1 MGFFGLDMTR
11 DQNDKEI
18 ETKEE
23 TKIEEIENQLGNEGK
38 RDLLE
43 LESEDEDEG
52 VLSSISSFFSEV
64 GGFFGKKRAPSRNIS
79 KQKRSWRRFFGIAS
93 DMLSSKRT
101 EEGEE
106 NIYKQRDEDGKE
118 VDSDDL
124 AEHLGVKAAKKEADV
139 KKEARQ
145 LIEQVENGPKPEQES
160 LEQSSPDSSNSWKAI
175 AGKTWFLTKMI
186 IAGESKV
193 ELNDMDYKKIIRLRK
208 PLGIMRRDRSSSI
221 VSEDIGINYLNIDF
235 APGSKFQIDYDAKQE
250 ESSVELING
259 NLDRVDLFGF
269 TVNAKNITYDPKE
282 EGLKCEEASFIKVG
296 ILGEEG
302 IIRGKFKNLIINSK
316 DKLKIDEGEGKVSNV
331 ELGEN
336 IDLESF
342 NVNFSKF
349 DEDKGFEF
357 EATKV
362 KGSYSNGDYHIY
374 GSIDDMNF
382 KLNKSESDE
391 KAKIDNANIKDF
403 NVSTPLIDLDIKN
416 AKYIHDPFSI
426 SADKIGITLG
436 ANIKDTDNEGE
447 EEEQKSLFS
456 LNNGGFLDYINL
468 NGFTVNLTNLL
479 INNEGVK
486 FDVGLSMDKII
497 IDMSYFRSTINIADD
512 SYNLKVKEIS
522 FPDSDD
528 DNNTWFSPET
538 PEIMLYPGLF
548 LYAGASMGGGIS
560 LEGDLDGRKQ
570 NRGWDLKGDIG
581 SKANFFADMYAGVGV
596 GSELIAAL
604 KGELFAKTSV
614 DFKTN
619 IGSELMGVRIEKD
632 SSNKRK
638 LRYDNLKFI
647 YDVGFDFV
655 AEVGARIKGQ
665 ALKIFKSTLYTVKF
679 KEWNFAKVKLKGEMA
694 KDENGELRK
703 DIVKNQVQ
711 FIWNEEPPIEES
723 EPVKDAVR
731 IRNKLL
737 EAGAIY
743 MADQSQENP
752 RKELGEEA
760 EELEEE
766 LVKYLQETR
775 DRLKG
780 AKDDL
785 QKKTKKE
792 SKVFKKADK
801 HINKHQDRLN
811 SFEESRELVETLRE
825 DNDRSFES
833 EDDREKYKALIGNIF
848 SESNVKEAE
857 KSLLKSQ
864 GQYTFRQL
872 YEMTKEVTERKSKKA
887 YTRAGKE
894 RNRKRLEVLE
904 SNTHRD
910 RSIIFSE
917 ENLQQ
922 IFSKNALDSARE
934 GIETPTDLND
944 ELSMYEYRKTILE
957 NTIKHTED
965 RVKFYEERKN
975 KSLSILKALE
985 EKCTFFED
993 EERES
998 KEILNNISEAV
1009 STPVILQQG
1018 ESRYMAAIAK
1028 GLEQERK
1035 TEMEDEGNRAM
1046 EKKAKADRLIVEMEN
1061 EAELET
1067 EVDIIEAQLR
1077 EREKAQLREREEAS
1091 RN

>member
-1 MGFFGLDMTR
+1 MGIFGFDTTR
-11 DQNDKEI
+11 DESDKEI
-18 ETKEE
+18 GTREE
-23 TKIEEIENQLGNEGK
+23 NKVEEIENQLGNEEK
-38 RDLLE
+38 KDLLE
-43 LESEDEDEG
+43 LEDEEERAQDENEG
-52 VLSSISSFFSEV
+52 LLASISSFFSEV
-64 GGFFGKKRAPSRNIS
+64 GGFFGRKRAPTRNIS
-79 KQKRSWRRFFGIAS
+79 KQKQSWRRFFGVAS

-118 VDSDDL
+118 VAPDDL
-124 AEHLGVKAAKKEADV
+124 AEHLGVKAGKKETDV
-139 KKEARQ
+139 KKKARE
-145 LIEQVENGPKPEQES
+145 LIEQIENGPKPQKES
-160 LEQSSPDSSNSWKAI
+160 SKRSDEDSSNSWRAI
-175 AGKTWFLTKMI
+175 AGKTWFLTKLI

-235 APGSKFQIDYDAKQE
+235 SPGSKFQIDYDAKQE
-250 ESSVELING
+250 ERSVELING

-269 TVNAKNITYDPKE
+269 TVNAKNVTYDSKE

-302 IIRGKFKNLIINSK
+302 VIRGKFKNIIIYSN
-316 DKLKIDEGEGKVSNV
+316 DKLKFDEAEGKVSNV

-336 IDLESF
+336 IELESF

-357 EATKV
+357 EAEKV
-362 KGSYSNGDYHIY
+362 KGSYSNDDYHVY
-374 GSIDDMNF
+374 GSIDDMSF
-382 KLNKSESDE
+382 KLNKGENDE
-391 KAKIDNANIKDF
+391 KVKIDNANIKDF

-426 SADKIGITLG
+426 STDRIGITLG
-436 ANIKDTDNEGE
+436 TNIKDTDNEGE

-468 NGFTVNLTNLL
+468 NGFTISLNNLI
-479 INNEGVK
+479 INNDGVK

-560 LEGDLDGRKQ
+560 LEGELDGGKQ
-570 NRGWDLKGDIG
+570 NRGWNLKGDIG
-581 SKANFFADMYAGVGV
+581 ANANFFADMHAGVGV

-604 KGELFAKTSV
+604 KGELFAKTNV

-619 IGSELMGVRIEKD
+619 IGSELMGVKIEKD

-638 LRYDNLKFI
+638 LRYDNFKFI
-647 YDVGFDFV
+647 YDMGFDFV
-655 AEVGARIKGQ
+655 AAVGARVKGQ
-665 ALKIFKSTLYTVKF
+665 ALKIFKTTLYTVKF

-694 KDENGELRK
+694 KDENGELRRN
-703 DIVKNQVQ
+703 IVKDQVQ

-775 DRLKG
+775 DRLKE
-780 AKDDL
+780 AKNDL

-801 HINKHQDRLN
+801 HIDKHQNRLSN
-811 SFEESRELVETLRE
+811 FEESRELVETLRD
-825 DNDRSFES
+825 DNDRSFEG
-833 EDDREKYKALIGNIF
+833 EEDREKYKALIANIF

-864 GQYTFRQL
+864 GQYTLRQL
-872 YEMTKEVTERKSKKA
+872 YEMTKQVTERKSEKA
-887 YTRAGKE
+887 FTSSGKE
-894 RNRKRLEVLE
+894 KNRKRLEVLE

-910 RSIIFSE
+910 RSIVFSE

-922 IFSKNALDSARE
+922 IFSKNALDNAIE
-934 GIETPTDLND
+934 GIDTPTDLDD
-944 ELSMYEYRKTILE
+944 ELSMYEYRKAILE

-965 RVKFYEERKN
+965 RVKFYEERKS

-993 EERES
+993 EEKES

-1018 ESRYMAAIAK
+1018 ESRYMEAIAK
-1028 GLEQERK
+1028 GLEKERK
-1035 TEMEDEGNRAM
+1035 AEIESEENKAM
-1046 EKKAKADRLIVEMEN
+1046 KKKAKADRLIVEMEN
-1061 EAELET
+1061 EAEFET
-1067 EVDIIEAQLR
+1067 EIDRIEAQL
-1077 EREKAQLREREEAS
+1077 KEREEAS
-1091 RN
+1091 